1 MPAIFHVKSN
11 TIGDFTGTVTVMNS
25 AGSTATAN
33 ATDLVRPVDWN
44 SGHRFAQTIAGN
56 TAGQSTGI
64 GTNLVFG
71 GSNGITLN
79 ISTGADVNTLWI
91 SGNTAGGGAGLTAT
105 MWWPY
110 NEGVNVAGQRGNA
123 SWAIAPVPTPPTA
136 AGGVVS
142 VDRLCFPIQLTN
154 ATNSTGTVTLSMS
167 FGLYSR
173 TASSLSLY
181 GSTTGT
187 LAITFSGTVNNSTN
201 AGIRL
206 MTIPWTTNID
216 DNRYYVAVAS
226 RTTTGGA
233 NATINQMLVSQIN
246 SNFSG
251 LFGVNSN
258 RSNQWPLG
266 MGVYSASST
275 AFPGSIAFSQIDGT
289 VSLAARPP
297 SWFMVNG
304 TA

>member
-1 MPAIFHVKSN
+1 MAALFHVKSN
-11 TIGDFTGTVTVMNS
+11 TVGDFTGTVTVMNS
-25 AGSTATAN
+25 AGSTATAA
-33 ATDLVRPVDWN
+33 ATDLVRPADWN
-44 SGHRFAQTIAGN
+44 SGHNFVQTIAGN
-56 TAGQSTGI
+56 TAGQSTGS

-71 GSNGITLN
+71 GTNGVTL
-79 ISTGADVNTLWI
+79 SLSSGAGVNTLWF
-91 SGNTAGGGAGLTAT
+91 SGGGGGAGLTAT
-105 MWWPY
+105 MWWPF
-110 NEGVNVAGQRGNA
+110 NEGVNVVGQQGNA
-123 SWAIAPVPTPPTA
+123 TWQIAPIPTPPTA
-136 AGGVVS
+136 ANGVVS
-142 VDRLCFPIQLTN
+142 IDRLCIPILLSN

-187 LAITFSGTVNNSTN
+187 LALTFSGTVSNSTN

-233 NATINQMLVSQIN
+233 NATISQVLVSQLN

-266 MGVYSASST
+266 LGVYSASST
-275 AFPGSIAFSQIDGT
+275 AFPDSIAFSQIDGT
-289 VSLAARPP
+289 ASLAARPP